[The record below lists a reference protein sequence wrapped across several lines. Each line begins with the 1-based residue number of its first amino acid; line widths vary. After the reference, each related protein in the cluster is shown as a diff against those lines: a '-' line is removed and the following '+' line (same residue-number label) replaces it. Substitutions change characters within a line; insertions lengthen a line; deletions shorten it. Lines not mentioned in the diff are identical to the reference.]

1 MNYDF
6 NKLLKNV
13 NDSLPPIITIRYED
27 KDLSFYSI
35 DWSSDR
41 PEYKRVKTIET
52 GGKPKIK
59 SVLYGMLT
67 YAQILNSYMQQKI
80 EETEVKEEDI
90 KGEE

>member
-1 MNYDF
+1 MNFEF
-6 NKLLKNV
+6 NKLLKQV

-35 DWSSDR
+35 DWSSNR

-52 GGKPKIK
+52 GSKVKVK

-80 EETEVKEEDI
+80 EETEKEE
-90 KGEE
+90 K